1 MDSYIFRYYI
11 FFVGIAYSGN
21 NNAFNYYLKAEL
33 NMKPIV
39 NGVWKA
45 LTGVLGLIAN
55 LTINVWLINK
65 TNIKKSQ

>member
-1 MDSYIFRYYI
+1 
-11 FFVGIAYSGN
+11 
-21 NNAFNYYLKAEL
+21 
-33 NMKPIV
+33 MKPIV

-65 TNIKKSQ
+65 TNIKKVNSWIAIS